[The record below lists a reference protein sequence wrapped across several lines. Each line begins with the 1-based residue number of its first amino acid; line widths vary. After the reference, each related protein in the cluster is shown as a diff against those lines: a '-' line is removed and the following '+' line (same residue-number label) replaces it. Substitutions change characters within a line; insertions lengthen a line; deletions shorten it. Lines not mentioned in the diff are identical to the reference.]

1 MVVIQRLSGK
11 KAGHCIHFCLSPSV
25 DAQPPEAAELQRQHA
40 VHDEHPGSCRGAP
53 PRARRR
59 RTQGARGVTASA
71 LRVLMA
77 EDEKLAAE
85 VIEEALVDAG
95 FEVLAAND
103 GQEALDLAS
112 KGAGFDLL
120 LTDLKMPRLDGKELI
135 AKLRAARPDLPVV
148 VMTGY
153 PPPEGAAS
161 LQTGRG
167 PMRLLVKPVGI
178 TPLVAALKAVA
189 GRG

>member
-1 MVVIQRLSGK
+1 MHSRSTSRDHREQTS
-11 KAGHCIHFCLSPSV
+11 A
-25 DAQPPEAAELQRQHA
+25 
-40 VHDEHPGSCRGAP
+40 
-53 PRARRR
+53 
-59 RTQGARGVTASA
+59 GARGTAAAA

-77 EDEKLAAE
+77 EDERLAAE

-112 KGAGFDLL
+112 NGAGFDLL
-120 LTDLKMPRLDGKELI
+120 LTDLKMPRVDGKELI

-153 PPPEGAAS
+153 PPPDGAAA
-161 LQTGRG
+161 LQAGQG

-178 TPLVAALKAVA
+178 SPLIAALRAVA
-189 GRG
+189 GQD

>member
-1 MVVIQRLSGK
+1 M
-11 KAGHCIHFCLSPSV
+11 
-25 DAQPPEAAELQRQHA
+25 AA
-40 VHDEHPGSCRGAP
+40 AP
-53 PRARRR
+53 
-59 RTQGARGVTASA
+59 

-85 VIEEALVDAG
+85 VLEAALVDAG

-112 KGAGFDLL
+112 NGAGFDLL

-135 AKLRAARPDLPVV
+135 AKLRASRPDLPVV

-153 PPPEGAAS
+153 PPPEGAAA

-167 PMRLLVKPVGI
+167 PMRLLVKPIGI
-178 TPLVAALKAVA
+178 TPVIAAIRAVA